1 MHVKRV
7 SRQVTSKEPD
17 AAIEKRKKLTSA
29 SPMVAAVVS
38 SRKNEV
44 QSTTRKAATLLNS
57 ASQRPLKASDAEKKK
72 LSFVG
77 TKQTF

>member
-17 AAIEKRKKLTSA
+17 AAIEKRKKLTNA
-29 SPMVAAVVS
+29 SPMVAAVGS

-44 QSTTRKAATLLNS
+44 
-57 ASQRPLKASDAEKKK
+57 
-72 LSFVG
+72 
-77 TKQTF
+77 